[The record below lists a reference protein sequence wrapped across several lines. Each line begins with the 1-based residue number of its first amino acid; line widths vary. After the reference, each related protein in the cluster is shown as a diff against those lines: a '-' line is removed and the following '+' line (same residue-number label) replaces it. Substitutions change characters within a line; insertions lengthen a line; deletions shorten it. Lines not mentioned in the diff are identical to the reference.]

1 MPLKFSQ
8 FFEPTQLD
16 EADEMASGG
25 VKHLTHIEDAILLNG
40 SAGIKLATDYMQKV
54 VDSMSSN
61 DASYCVTTKFD
72 GCVHPDSMLMTEMGL
87 KKITDVEVGETVLGF
102 NFENKKSEFTYVY
115 NTHTNS
121 NGDKKWVEIC
131 FEDGTNI
138 KVTEDHE
145 IHTKNRGWVEA
156 RNLSLNDDIDDIEG
170 VISPT

>member
-72 GCVHPDSMLMTEMGL
+72 GSPALVTGINPENGKFFVGTKSVFNKIIKLAKVIL
-87 KKITDVEVGETVLGF
+87 KILIV
-102 NFENKKSEFTYVY
+102 
-115 NTHTNS
+115 
-121 NGDKKWVEIC
+121 
-131 FEDGTNI
+131 
-138 KVTEDHE
+138 
-145 IHTKNRGWVEA
+145 
-156 RNLSLNDDIDDIEG
+156 
-170 VISPT
+170 